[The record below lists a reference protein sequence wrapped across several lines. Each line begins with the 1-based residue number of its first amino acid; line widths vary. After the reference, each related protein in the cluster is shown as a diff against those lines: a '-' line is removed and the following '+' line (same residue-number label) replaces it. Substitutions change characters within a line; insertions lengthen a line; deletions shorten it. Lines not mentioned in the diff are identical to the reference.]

1 MDPKI
6 TELAK
11 GKNFAAF
18 TTIFPSG
25 YPQTS
30 IMWIDADDDHL
41 LINTE
46 THRAKYVNIT
56 GNPKVSVV
64 IWDSNNPYSYIEIR
78 GVVVST
84 VLGEEAL
91 AHINEVSKKYT
102 GGVYSNPIQSERVIL
117 KILPERIRVNG

>member
-6 TELAK
+6 TEFAK

-25 YPQTS
+25 FPQTS

-46 THRAKYVNIT
+46 IHRAKYANVQK
-56 GNPKVSVV
+56 NPKVSVV
-64 IWDSNNPYSYIEIR
+64 IWDNANPYSYIEVR
-78 GVVVST
+78 GEVVGT

-91 AHINEVSKKYT
+91 DHINKVSEKYT
-102 GGVYSNPIQSERVIL
+102 GGPYSNPIQSERVIL
-117 KILPERIRVNG
+117 KILPERIRANG